1 MNLTLRLETPSDYR
15 AVEEL
20 TREAFWGYTSPTCDE
35 HYLVHL
41 LRQSPAFVPE
51 LDYVAE
57 ANGRLVGNII
67 YTKAKV
73 VDNEDNEHEVLTFGP
88 LSVLPEYW
96 NRGVGAALIRR
107 TVAEAKVLGFKAIL
121 IYGHPDYYPR
131 FGFRSA
137 GAFNITTPQG
147 TNFDALMALPL
158 YKGALDGISGAYH
171 YDPAFDVDAEDA
183 EAYNRGFPHKEPAY
197 MLPIDILLER
207 LEPSAR
213 KVFVDRKIK
222 ALATLNRFSGREMLT
237 WEGIDEHVLKIING
251 TLKEHGYAEK
261 LLPSS
266 EILKRAELG
275 LDVVAD
281 RK

>member
-1 MNLTLRLETPSDYR
+1 MNLSLRLETPSDYR

-20 TREAFWGYTSPTCDE
+20 TREAFWGFTAPTCDE

-57 ANGRLVGNII
+57 TDGKLVGNVM
-67 YTKAKV
+67 YSKAKV
-73 VDNEDNEHEVLTFGP
+73 VESEGNEHEVLTFGP

-96 NRGVGAALIRR
+96 NCGVGSALMRHTI
-107 TVAEAKVLGFKAIL
+107 AEAKRLGYRAII

-137 GAFNITTPQG
+137 GAFNITTPKG
-147 TNFDALMALPL
+147 ANFDALMAMPL
-158 YKGALDGISGAYH
+158 YDGALDGISGAYH
-171 YDPAFDVDAEDA
+171 YDPAFDMEA
-183 EAYNRGFPHKEPAY
+183 EAAETYNRNFPHKEPAY

-207 LEPSAR
+207 LEPTAH
-213 KVFVDRKIK
+213 KAFVDRKIT

-237 WEGIDEHVLKIING
+237 WESIDEQVMNVINS

-266 EILKRAELG
+266 DILKRAELG
-275 LDVVAD
+275 LDVVVD
-281 RK
+281 KK